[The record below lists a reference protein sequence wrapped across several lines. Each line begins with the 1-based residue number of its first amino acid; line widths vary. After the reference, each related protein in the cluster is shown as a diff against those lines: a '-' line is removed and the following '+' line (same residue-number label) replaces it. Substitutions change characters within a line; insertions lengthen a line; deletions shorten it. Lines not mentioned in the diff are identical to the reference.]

1 MINTNYFLDLLLKK
15 GIDFFSGVP
24 DSHLQSFNNAIINRF
39 QFDSGKHIVA
49 VNEGN
54 AVALAAGYYLS
65 TGRYPCIYLQNSG
78 IGNIINPVVSLLN
91 DKVYAIPSVFVIG
104 WRGEPGV
111 KDEPQHIFQ
120 GQITLQLLECLDIK
134 TFIVD
139 PSSTIEDLENILDNN
154 IELLHKGKQIAFLI
168 KKNIFDKVKIDFKND
183 FSLIREKV
191 IEMIVNKA
199 KDDIIVSTTG
209 KISREVFEI
218 REKNNMDHNKDFL
231 TVGSMGHSS
240 SIALSIALNKKD
252 KTVWC
257 IDGDGAALMHLGSMT
272 LIANKRPSNFIH
284 VLINNASHESVGGVP
299 TICSD
304 LELYKLAKD
313 IGYKESYLVNTY
325 EELNDVLNTIENI
338 SSPIFIEIRVSIYSR
353 DDLGRPTISPI
364 ENKNNFMKYVK

>member
-191 IEMIVNKA
+191 IE
-199 KDDIIVSTTG
+199 
-209 KISREVFEI
+209 
-218 REKNNMDHNKDFL
+218 
-231 TVGSMGHSS
+231 
-240 SIALSIALNKKD
+240 
-252 KTVWC
+252 
-257 IDGDGAALMHLGSMT
+257 ID
-272 LIANKRPSNFIH
+272 
-284 VLINNASHESVGGVP
+284 
-299 TICSD
+299 
-304 LELYKLAKD
+304 
-313 IGYKESYLVNTY
+313 
-325 EELNDVLNTIENI
+325 
-338 SSPIFIEIRVSIYSR
+338 
-353 DDLGRPTISPI
+353 
-364 ENKNNFMKYVK
+364 